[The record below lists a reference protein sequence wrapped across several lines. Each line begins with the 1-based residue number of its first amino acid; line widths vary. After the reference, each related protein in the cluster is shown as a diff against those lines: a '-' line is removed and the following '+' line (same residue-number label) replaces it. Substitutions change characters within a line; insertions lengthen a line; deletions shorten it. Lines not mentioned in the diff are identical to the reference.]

1 MKIAI
6 RSKDGKTVSD
16 STTNFSGYLIYELNG
31 ETLIRKEFRKCRPSH
46 SEEIHNLDDC
56 EAVISRAIDPEV
68 KKLLLKEGKEV
79 LITFK
84 TSPEEALRSFLKQK
98 LYSGILIS

>member
-16 STTNFSGYLIYELNG
+16 SVTRFSGYLIYELKG
-31 ETLIRKEFRKCRPSH
+31 GKVIGSEFRKCTSSF
-46 SEEIHNLDDC
+46 SEDSYFIGDC
-56 EAVISRAIDPEV
+56 EAVISKGISPDEKESLR
-68 KKLLLKEGKEV
+68 KKGKEV

-84 TSPEEALRSFLKQK
+84 TSPEEALRSFLKQR
-98 LYSGILIS
+98 LLTGNFVH